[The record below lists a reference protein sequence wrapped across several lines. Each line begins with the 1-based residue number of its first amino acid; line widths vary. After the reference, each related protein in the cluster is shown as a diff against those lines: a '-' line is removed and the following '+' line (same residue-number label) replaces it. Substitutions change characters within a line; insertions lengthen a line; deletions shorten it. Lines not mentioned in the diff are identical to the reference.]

1 MIIANADESHLLSRN
16 RRFRFVPAVASA
28 RRRPSLFPMASA
40 LHQLIRDAF
49 ADAASD
55 VFLVEDEPPRIRRDD
70 KIEILHPGPVPRSA
84 MEEFWRSCGIE
95 PDAYQDADVS
105 WRVPDGGRLRVN
117 LYQTLGRLAAVLR
130 PIRDEIPPL
139 SRLGLPDELL
149 ESWLQRRFGLILVT
163 GPTGAG
169 KSTTVASCL
178 EFINQT
184 SARHIVT
191 LEDPIEFLFTND
203 KSLFSQRE
211 IRSDSADFATAL
223 RSALRQSPDV
233 IFIGEIRDAETA
245 LTALH
250 AAETGHLVI
259 STAHSSSVVETLERF
274 THLLKAEATGALNL
288 LASQLVGIVS
298 QQLLPRVGG
307 GLFLALEYLQNEA
320 ATRRW
325 ILEDRL
331 TDLQDHL
338 LKSTSPTCCALLNY
352 LVASVRQGFLEP
364 EVARAACPRPQDFD
378 RAMRG
383 ISG

>member
-1 MIIANADESHLLSRN
+1 MT
-16 RRFRFVPAVASA
+16 
-28 RRRPSLFPMASA
+28 SA

-49 ADAASD
+49 ADNASD
-55 VFLVEDEPPRIRRDD
+55 VFLIEDEPPRIRREDQVLQ
-70 KIEILHPGPVPRSA
+70 LHPGPVPRSA
-84 MEEFWRSCGIE
+84 MEEFWRSCCVE
-95 PDAYQDADVS
+95 PDIHLDADIS

-130 PIRDEIPPL
+130 PIRDEIPTL
-139 SRLGLPDELL
+139 SQLGLPAELL
-149 ESWLQRRFGLILVT
+149 ESWIQRRFGLILVT

-178 EFINQT
+178 DFINRT
-184 SARHIVT
+184 AARHIVT
-191 LEDPIEFLFTND
+191 LEDPIEFLFTNQ

-211 IRSDSADFATAL
+211 IRNDCADFATAL

-233 IFIGEIRDAETA
+233 LFIGEIRDAETA
-245 LTALH
+245 LTALR

-259 STAHSSSVVETLERF
+259 STLHSSSVVETLDRI
-274 THLLKAEATGALNL
+274 THLIRSETSGALNL
-288 LASQLVGIVS
+288 LASQLVGILS
-298 QQLLPRVGG
+298 QQLLPRSGG

-325 ILEDRL
+325 ILENRL
-331 TDLQDHL
+331 SDLQDHL
-338 LKSTSPTCCALLNY
+338 LKSNDPGCCALLDY
-352 LVASVRQGFLEP
+352 LVASVRQGFLEAD
-364 EVARAACPRPQDFD
+364 VARAACSRPQDFD